1 MTTTPDL
8 PTLSEPSNLPASLD
22 FLGPAPLLQR
32 EEVSG
37 YDTLLARISGA
48 VKPADVLE
56 EIWVRDVVDLV
67 WDAVRL
73 RRLKVGLMTAS
84 SYEGMQK
91 VLLGL
96 DVPDFVD
103 LAKRWAAREEG
114 AVAQVDALL
123 ASAGLTMDAVM
134 AQTLRVRIDE
144 IERIDRM
151 ITAAEARRNAALH
164 ELARHRAHF
173 AAILRRAAQDVEN
186 DAEGI
191 ADAEFE
197 VVSQTGLIPPG
208 AIA

>member
-8 PTLSEPSNLPASLD
+8 PPLSEPSHLPASLD
-22 FLGPAPLLQR
+22 FLGAAPLLPR

-48 VKPADVLE
+48 VKPADILE

-103 LAKRWAAREEG
+103 LAKRFSGHW
-114 AVAQVDALL
+114 
-123 ASAGLTMDAVM
+123 
-134 AQTLRVRIDE
+134 
-144 IERIDRM
+144 DRLP
-151 ITAAEARRNAALH
+151 TPTWRR
-164 ELARHRAHF
+164 
-173 AAILRRAAQDVEN
+173 
-186 DAEGI
+186 
-191 ADAEFE
+191 
-197 VVSQTGLIPPG
+197 
-208 AIA
+208 